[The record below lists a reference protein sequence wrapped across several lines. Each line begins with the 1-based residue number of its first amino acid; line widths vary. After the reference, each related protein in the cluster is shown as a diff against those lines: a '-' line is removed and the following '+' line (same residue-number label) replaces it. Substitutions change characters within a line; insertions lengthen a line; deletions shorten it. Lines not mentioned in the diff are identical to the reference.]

1 MYHSIIIEES
11 LKNKKVFEKYNILKS
26 RFGGGWHMHIVEVSN
41 PEEFIKTIQNAMTTK
56 KPYYFH
62 IYNDKN
68 YLTVVFRDKVF
79 YLDSSDESTFVEAQE
94 YGARKL
100 NIPEEQLDFK
110 PNNFNDEEVWYNK

>member
-1 MYHSIIIEES
+1 
-11 LKNKKVFEKYNILKS
+11 
-26 RFGGGWHMHIVEVSN
+26 MHIVEVLN
-41 PEEFIKTIQNAMTTK
+41 PDEFIKTIQNAMVTK

-62 IYNDKN
+62 IYNNEN

-79 YLDSSDESTFVEAQE
+79 YLDLSNESTLVEAQE

-110 PNNFNDEEVWYNK
+110 PNNFNDEETWYNK